1 MLEAKRKKGESF
13 ESFLRRFNK
22 RLIQSGVI
30 FEFKDKR
37 FLTKDA
43 NKNKQKS
50 IALERKKYKEKMEYL
65 KKIGKLPEEKLR
77 GKRRGGRR

>member
-30 FEFKDKR
+30 FEFKSKR
-37 FLTKDA
+37 YHAKDESR
-43 NKNKQKS
+43 NLQKTV
-50 IALERKKYKEKMEYL
+50 AVARKKYKDKIQFL
-65 KKIGKLPEEKLR
+65 KKIGKLPEDRFK
-77 GKRRGGRR
+77 GKRRGGR